1 MTSPHPLLTEWQQRI
16 DELNERI
23 AAPSRSKWL
32 FEIRA
37 KILKYFVSRYGKQ
50 PPRKIEAA
58 RTQATTVRPQATT
71 ARRPAYFAAGT
82 TTLHGRDLKSRATIR
97 MLLDRI
103 HQTVHPPRSNNPRSK
118 SNS

>member
-1 MTSPHPLLTEWQQRI
+1 M
-16 DELNERI
+16 NERI

-50 PPRKIEAA
+50 PARNITAA
-58 RTQATTVRPQATT
+58 RTRST
-71 ARRPAYFAAGT
+71 AVRRPANFAVGAT
-82 TTLHGRDLKSRATIR
+82 NLRGRDLKPRATIR
-97 MLLDRI
+97 MLLERI
-103 HQTVHPPRSNNPRSK
+103 HQTVHPPRSKNPKST